1 MKLLFDFFP
10 ILLFFVSFKLFDIYI
25 ATAVAIA
32 ASFVQLGISWYRTR
46 KVEPMHLITFAIIVV
61 FGGLTLYLQDELFIK
76 WKPTVIN
83 WLFGI
88 VFLASQV
95 MGKKTMIERMM
106 GASLVLPNEVWRRL
120 NASWTVFFL
129 LLGAVNLFVIYSFD
143 TATWVNFKLFG
154 MMGLTFVFVILQ
166 SIYLSRHIPEPQSS
180 EE

>member
-10 ILLFFVSFKLFDIYI
+10 ILLFFVAFKLFDIYV

-32 ASFVQLGISWYRTR
+32 ASIVQVGISWWRRR
-46 KVEPMHLITFAIIVV
+46 KVEPMHLVTLAIIVV

-88 VFLASQV
+88 VFLASHVIGQ
-95 MGKKTMIERMM
+95 KTMIERMM
-106 GASLVLPNEVWRRL
+106 GASLQLPREVWSRL

-129 LLGAVNLFVIYSFD
+129 LLGGINLFVVYSFD

-154 MMGLTFVFVILQ
+154 MMGLTFVFVLLQ
-166 SIYLSRHIPEPQSS
+166 SVYLARHMPQAQS